1 MPAAARLIAIAA
13 LLLVAAAANLAA
25 RSEPVGRWLPLLVV
39 AVAGAVVAGAP
50 TRLWPLPAI
59 WLVATLL
66 VTTTG
71 VPVDAAAL
79 VPSLVAG
86 GVALVAA
93 VAVDV
98 FPVLRD
104 RHRRART

>member
-1 MPAAARLIAIAA
+1 MPAAPRLIAIAA
-13 LLLVAAAANLAA
+13 LLLVAASGNLAA
-25 RSEPVGRWLPLLVV
+25 RSGPVTQWLPLLVV

-66 VTTTG
+66 VTTTD
-71 VPVDAAAL
+71 VPLDPAVLA
-79 VPSLVAG
+79 VSLAAG
-86 GVALVAA
+86 GVALLAA
-93 VAVDV
+93 VAVDLG
-98 FPVLRD
+98 PVLRD